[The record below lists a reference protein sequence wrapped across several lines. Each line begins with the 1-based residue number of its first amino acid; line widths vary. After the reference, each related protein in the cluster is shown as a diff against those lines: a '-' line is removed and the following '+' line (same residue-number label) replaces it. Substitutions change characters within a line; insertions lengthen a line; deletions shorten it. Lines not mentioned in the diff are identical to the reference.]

1 MSDNKTIGQ
10 MLKEARSAKKISL
23 KQVTKAIHV
32 KEIYLEAI
40 EKDRFE
46 DLPSPVQSR
55 GFIRLYWSHL
65 GLDPQELDELLTPPT
80 PAASQP
86 QLAPKSEP
94 LSHRLREKL
103 NPSSRK
109 PAAAVRVESVSA
121 PEPVD
126 LPAENPIRPSGEVIA
141 AIGAELRDQRERL
154 SLTLDNIETYTHI
167 PLHYLRALESG
178 RMEDLPSPVQGRGML
193 SNYATFLNLDVDRI
207 LLQYA
212 DSLQLRRAENEQAF
226 APEKKKREPAKVG
239 KPSALKSF
247 FSYDI
252 ALVGLLV
259 IAAMAALIWGAGSI
273 LNYRTADQNQATER
287 PISEVLISTQ
297 TDESQVDLTPSQTVV
312 LETPDLFST
321 PVPAVVNP
329 SGVTITATV
338 SGTPPTLPNYAVN
351 LFIVSQQRAYLKIVV
366 DGKEAFNGR
375 TVPNTPYSY
384 SAMNQIQ
391 LITGNAA
398 ALQITY
404 NGNSLGALGTT
415 GAVLNIIFD
424 GSLYGTPTYTAT
436 DTPTI
441 TLRPSRT
448 PKPSNTYPP
457 TRTKTETFT
466 PLPTRTPKPTNT
478 PKGTL
483 SQ

>member
-1 MSDNKTIGQ
+1 MSDIKTIGQ
-10 MLKEARSAKKISL
+10 QLKEARAAKKISL
-23 KQVTKAIHV
+23 KQVTKVIHV

-46 DLPSPVQSR
+46 DLPSPVQGR

-65 GLDPQELDELLTPPT
+65 GLDPQELDELLTPPAPT
-80 PAASQP
+80 APQEPAP
-86 QLAPKSEP
+86 RSEP
-94 LSHRLREKL
+94 LTQRLRQKL
-103 NPSSRK
+103 NPPYRK
-109 PAAAVRVESVSA
+109 PAAAARVESVSA
-121 PEPVD
+121 PEKVET
-126 LPAENPIRPSGEVIA
+126 PAEKPVRPSSEVIA

-193 SNYATFLNLDVDRI
+193 SNYATFLNLDVDRMM
-207 LLQYA
+207 LQYA
-212 DSLQLRRAENEQAF
+212 DALQLRRAENEQAS

-239 KPSALKSF
+239 RPSTLKSF

-252 ALVGLLV
+252 AFVGLLV
-259 IAAMAALIWGAGSI
+259 IAAMAALVWGAGSI
-273 LNYRTADQNQATER
+273 LNYRASDQNQATER
-287 PISEVLISTQ
+287 PISEVLIATQ
-297 TDESQVDLTPSQTVV
+297 TEASEGELTPSLTAV

-321 PVPAVVNP
+321 PVPVVVNP
-329 SGVTITATV
+329 SGVTITATI

-351 LFIVSQQRAYLKIVV
+351 LFIVAQQRAYLKIIV